1 MTGPLGIYRKY
12 TVSRASGEPI
22 ENQDDYF
29 VLKLTDAHAREA
41 LRRYA
46 ESVKRYNPILAK
58 ELVQLCNEHDGR
70 VHDARF
76 AADAAR
82 RNGTNGA
89 NGGGR

>member
-1 MTGPLGIYRKY
+1 MSEPLQGKY
-12 TVSRASGEPI
+12 LICRLDGTPVEDQAG
-22 ENQDDYF
+22 F
-29 VLKLTDAHAREA
+29 FALKISTDPAAREA

-46 ESVKRYNPILAK
+46 ESVKRYNPILAR

-82 RNGTNGA
+82 RNG